1 MYREYYTMVSASSGF
16 WERLIMKHIS
26 DELSCRIGIE
36 GISEINI
43 ISTSGPALDEIIR
56 LSQEYPDEIFLV
68 KIASENIYDNYVL
81 LYECSGGKAKLLK
94 EGYEYCFGI
103 STYDRDRLPDGLFEK
118 FKKTATEYYLR
129 LESNSQN
136 NVENPLSSEAY
147 VKNDGEQNNT
157 EDKMG
162 CNDKK
167 DQNHKKDILD
177 NITVLVR
184 YETPKV
190 CLTARKLGQTFIDVQ
205 AEFSEKEKSRL
216 PETDSDNGYDDSP
229 FL

>member
-1 MYREYYTMVSASSGF
+1 MYREYYTKVSASSGF

-43 ISTSGPALDEIIR
+43 ISTKGPALDEIIR
-56 LSQEYPDEIFLV
+56 LSLEYPDVIFHV
-68 KIASENIYDNYVL
+68 RIAGDNIYENYVF
-81 LYECSGGKAKLLK
+81 LYECCGGKTKLIK

-103 STYDRDRLPDGLFEK
+103 STYDRDKLPYGLFEK

-136 NVENPLSSEAY
+136 NVENHLSSEY
-147 VKNDGEQNNT
+147 YETDNNEQNNP
-157 EDKMG
+157 ENKMDYK
-162 CNDKK
+162 DKK
-167 DQNHKKDILD
+167 AQNHKQEHLD
-177 NITVLVR
+177 NISVLVR

-190 CLTARKLGQTFIDVQ
+190 CLTARKLGLTFIDVQ
-205 AEFSEKEKSRL
+205 AEFRDKEKNRL
-216 PETDSDNGYDDSP
+216 SDTEYNNSSDDSP
-229 FL
+229 F